1 MAVIKQSESDLL
13 RALLMSPQDINST
26 NKFGQTALH
35 LSIDW
40 PLGMHILLDAG
51 ADTECVDHASRVPLQ
66 YAIERMLVDPI
77 RLLGEANCLFRQ
89 EERISVYGSSN
100 KQMEEGSNTEPVDHQ
115 WSFLVSEVTDFNSKW
130 RPSAVLVL
138 ATLLDLIISR
148 RKRLLDLAKRTLPF
162 SEMARWCPY
171 GSDGTHVIDEKA
183 SGLAFELKSRGIQ
196 VPAHLD
202 PGKDQTTCYHCFA
215 GYPELA
221 ERLWKAGF
229 RDVNGKDS
237 LGRTPLMLCA
247 RNFSHNWL
255 EFVTWILGKGA
266 DLYARQDV
274 GSVKG
279 QHATY
284 YPQSWQ
290 LLRATTIFFVSWELG
305 KPAPIQLQWRGRT
318 EFFDWNILTGNTPQ
332 TLPTLRR
339 IVMDCTTDDCTCSCS
354 VSGCT
359 ARTLIGR
366 SYTSREEKKDLYKR
380 TYDYRE
386 IILNLAELI
395 DVDSTLGSCE
405 VLRLL
410 TFQELG
416 LTHVCCRPRLV
427 GHIKSSYM
435 FFRIED
441 QAEIN
446 EIREEESAGLL
457 LLEELLTE
465 FELKMDEL
473 GIPFPDF
480 LTDYWAPRMEQVL
493 DENLDQDLEIDTAPQ
508 GLASG
513 EEGDNSLPNAEIE
526 SDHINGP

>member
-1 MAVIKQSESDLL
+1 MAVIKQSESDLR
-13 RALLMSPQDINST
+13 RALLISPQDINNA

-40 PLGMHILLDAG
+40 PLGMRILLDAG
-51 ADTECVDHASRVPLQ
+51 ADTECVDNTSQVPLQ
-66 YAIERMLVDPI
+66 YAIARMLVDPI
-77 RLLGEANCLFRQ
+77 CILSEANCLFRQ
-89 EERISVYGSSN
+89 EGRISVRGSSH
-100 KQMEEGSNTEPVDHQ
+100 KEMDEGPNTEPVDHQ
-115 WSFLVSEVTDFNSKW
+115 WSFLKSLEHRFNS
-130 RPSAVLVL
+130 RQGPVVLVL
-138 ATLLDLIISR
+138 DTLLDLITSR
-148 RKRLLDLAKRTLPF
+148 RKRLFDLAKRTLPL
-162 SEMARWCPY
+162 SEMARWRPDS
-171 GSDGTHVIDEKA
+171 SDGADVIDEKV
-183 SGLAFELKSRGIQ
+183 SRLAFELKSRGIQ

-202 PGKDQTTCYHCFA
+202 PGKDQITGYHYFA
-215 GYPELA
+215 GYPRIA
-221 ERLWKAGF
+221 KRLWKAGF

-237 LGRTPLMLCA
+237 LGRTPMMLCP
-247 RNFSHNWL
+247 RNFRHNLL
-255 EFVTWILGKGA
+255 EFVTWMLSKGA

-279 QHATY
+279 QHVTC

-290 LLRATTIFFVSWELG
+290 LLRATTISFVSWELG
-305 KPAPIQLQWRGRT
+305 KPAPIQQQWEERT
-318 EFFDWNILTGNTPQ
+318 KFFDWEILTENTPQ
-332 TLPTLRR
+332 TLQTLRR

-359 ARTLIGR
+359 ARTLMGR
-366 SYTSREEKKDLYKR
+366 SYTSWEGKKDLYER
-380 TYDYRE
+380 TCNYRE
-386 IILNLAELI
+386 IIIYLAQLI
-395 DVDSTLGSCE
+395 DVDAALGSCE

-427 GHIKSSYM
+427 GYIFSSYM

-446 EIREEESAGLL
+446 EIREEESAGLS
-457 LLEELLTE
+457 LLEELLKE

-493 DENLDQDLEIDTAPQ
+493 DENLDQELETDTASQ
-508 GLASG
+508 GLASVD
-513 EEGDNSLPNAEIE
+513 EGDTSLLNAEIE
-526 SDHINGP
+526 SDHTNGP